1 MPALDAQVA
10 VVGAGP
16 IGMTLAG
23 RLAQRGVSVILLEEH
38 PAPTGEGSK
47 ALCMQRETLEIWD
60 RLGIGER
67 VAQRGVQWDVGR
79 TYFRDRELFSVH
91 LPGSGDDHFPPFVNI
106 SQTEVEEM
114 LRHRLGQL
122 PEVDLR
128 WGQRLTGLQQDGE
141 AVSLT
146 CDTADGPS
154 TITVAYAIGADGAH
168 SSVRHLLGMG
178 FPGHSHEDL
187 FLICDIRATL
197 PFPRERRFFFD
208 PPWNPGRQ
216 VLVHPQPDDVWR
228 IDWQVPS
235 GTDVEAE
242 RASGALDRRIR
253 QVVGATTPYELA
265 WVTGYRFHQ
274 RLAPRF
280 RVGRVLL
287 AGDAAHLMSPF
298 GARGLNSGAA
308 DAENLAWKLALVLG
322 GRAPEALLDSYDA
335 ERRAAAVENLA
346 VTDASMRFMVPHGPV
361 RRGAR
366 NAILRGSVR
375 FATLRRLV
383 NSGRLSQPFTYA
395 ASPVVAPAHEDDAPA
410 GAWVGGPRCPLHAA
424 RPGAERG
431 AAARPDRSGVPGAA
445 GLPHHAGARR
455 GHGDPC
461 HRAGLAGAVP
471 GRGAR
476 RGPAAA
482 WRQRP
487 ARRRRGAGARLRRR
501 RIARVADPSRRAP
514 GRQHAAGRARRGGP
528 PAGAA
533 GHGDR
538 GSQRARGTRARR
550 RAAAQPGPG
559 AHPSPSSRLTFL
571 PIRRGTGCG

>member
-91 LPGSGDDHFPPFVNI
+91 LPGSGDDHYPPFVNI

-146 CDTADGPS
+146 CDTANGPS

-242 RASGALDRRIR
+242 RESGALDRRIR
-253 QVVGATTPYELA
+253 QVVGATTPYEVA

-335 ERRAAAVENLA
+335 ERRAAAIENLA

-383 NSGRLSQPFTYA
+383 NSGRLSQPFTYG
-395 ASPVVAPAHEDDAPA
+395 ASPVVAPAHEDERLPAHGSVAPDARCTPLGRERNVA
-410 GAWVGGPRCPLHAA
+410 RLRDLIGPEFLVLLVCRTTP
-424 RPGAERG
+424 ER
-431 AAARPDRSGVPGAA
+431 AAAMAIRATALAWPAPCRVAVLGADRPLRGVSVLRDDAGELVRAYGAA
-445 GLPHHAGARR
+445 GSRAWLIRPD
-455 GHGDPC
+455 GH
-461 HRAGLAGAVP
+461 LAGSMPLAGRDAVDQLPALQAMAIGAANAPVAHEP
-471 GRGAR
+471 GAT
-476 RGPAAA
+476 
-482 WRQRP
+482 
-487 ARRRRGAGARLRRR
+487 RRRSLGPVRLRR
-501 RIARVADPSRRAP
+501 
-514 GRQHAAGRARRGGP
+514 H
-528 PAGAA
+528 
-533 GHGDR
+533 
-538 GSQRARGTRARR
+538 
-550 RAAAQPGPG
+550 RAA
-559 AHPSPSSRLTFL
+559 
-571 PIRRGTGCG
+571 

>member
-1 MPALDAQVA
+1 MPVLDAQVA

-23 RLAQRGVSVILLEEH
+23 RLAQRGLSVILLEEQ
-38 PAPTGEGSK
+38 PSPTGEGSK
-47 ALCMQRETLEIWD
+47 ALCMQRETLEIWN

-67 VAQRGVQWDVGR
+67 VAQRGIQWDVGR
-79 TYFRDRELFSVH
+79 TYFRDRELFSIQ

-106 SQTEVEEM
+106 SQSEVEAM
-114 LRHRLGQL
+114 LLRRLRQL
-122 PEVDLR
+122 PKVDLR
-128 WGQRLTGLQQDGE
+128 REHRLKGLQQDGE

-146 CDTADGPS
+146 CDGPNGREA
-154 TITVAYAIGADGAH
+154 ITVAYAVGTDGAH

-228 IDWQVPS
+228 IDWQVPA

-253 QVVGATTPYELA
+253 QVVGADTPYELA

-322 GRAPEALLDSYDA
+322 GRAPETLLDSYDD

-346 VTDASMRFMVPHGPV
+346 VTDASMRFMVPHGPL
-361 RRGAR
+361 RRTAR
-366 NAILRGSVR
+366 NAILRGSLR

-383 NSGRLSQPFTYA
+383 NSGRLSQPFTYDG
-395 ASPVVAPAHEDDAPA
+395 SPVIAPSHDDPRLPAHGSVAPDARCTTLGREKGVTRLRDLVGPEFLLLLICRTTAEHAAAMAIRAAGMAWPAPCRVAVVGADRALRGVSVLRDDAGELMRA
-410 GAWVGGPRCPLHAA
+410 F
-424 RPGAERG
+424 
-431 AAARPDRSGVPGAA
+431 GAA
-445 GLPHHAGARR
+445 GSRAWLIRPD
-455 GHGDPC
+455 GH
-461 HRAGLAGAVP
+461 LAGSAPLAGRDAVD
-471 GRGAR
+471 RL
-476 RGPAAA
+476 PALQAMA
-482 WRQRP
+482 IGDQWSADAPERV
-487 ARRRRGAGARLRRR
+487 ARRRRAIGPLRIRGR
-501 RIARVADPSRRAP
+501 RIA
-514 GRQHAAGRARRGGP
+514 
-528 PAGAA
+528 
-533 GHGDR
+533 
-538 GSQRARGTRARR
+538 
-550 RAAAQPGPG
+550 
-559 AHPSPSSRLTFL
+559 
-571 PIRRGTGCG
+571 

>member
-1 MPALDAQVA
+1 M
-10 VVGAGP
+10 
-16 IGMTLAG
+16 
-23 RLAQRGVSVILLEEH
+23 
-38 PAPTGEGSK
+38 
-47 ALCMQRETLEIWD
+47 
-60 RLGIGER
+60 
-67 VAQRGVQWDVGR
+67 
-79 TYFRDRELFSVH
+79 
-91 LPGSGDDHFPPFVNI
+91 
-106 SQTEVEEM
+106 
-114 LRHRLGQL
+114 
-122 PEVDLR
+122 
-128 WGQRLTGLQQDGE
+128 
-141 AVSLT
+141 
-146 CDTADGPS
+146 
-154 TITVAYAIGADGAH
+154 AYAVGADGAH

-216 VLVHPQPDDVWR
+216 VLVHPQPDDLWR

-265 WVTGYRFHQ
+265 WVTAYRFHQ

-346 VTDASMRFMVPHGPV
+346 VTDASMRFMVPHGPL

-383 NSGRLSQPFTYA
+383 NSGRLSQPFTYEPRRWWRRRTRTRACRRTARWPRMRA
-395 ASPVVAPAHEDDAPA
+395 ARRLAGKRNVARLRDLIGPEFLLLLVCRTTPERAAAMAIRAAGPGVA
-410 GAWVGGPRCPLHAA
+410 GAM
-424 RPGAERG
+424 
-431 AAARPDRSGVPGAA
+431 
-445 GLPHHAGARR
+445 
-455 GHGDPC
+455 
-461 HRAGLAGAVP
+461 P

-476 RGPAAA
+476 GGPAAA
-482 WRQRP
+482 RRQRP

-501 RIARVADPSRRAP
+501 RIAGLADPTRRAP

-528 PAGAA
+528 PAGTA

-538 GSQRARGTRARR
+538 GGQCTRWRT
-550 RAAAQPGPG
+550 
-559 AHPSPSSRLTFL
+559 SRLPRGGAAWARCASAAIGPPDAPVLRQIPKREHAGGCRPGNDHGHGGACL
-571 PIRRGTGCG
+571 P

>member
-1 MPALDAQVA
+1 MPALDAQIA

-23 RLAQRGVSVILLEEH
+23 RLAQHGLSVILLEEH

-67 VAQRGVQWDVGR
+67 VGQRGIQWNVGR

-106 SQTEVEEM
+106 SQTEVEEL
-114 LRHRLGQL
+114 LRHRVGQL
-122 PEVDLR
+122 PNVEMR
-128 WGQRLTGLQQDGE
+128 WGQRLTVLQQNGE
-141 AVSLT
+141 AVRLT
-146 CDTADGPS
+146 CETVNGPS
-154 TITVAYAIGADGAH
+154 IVTVAYAIGADGAH
-168 SSVRHLLGMG
+168 SSVRHLLGVA

-216 VLVHPQPDDVWR
+216 VLVHPQPDDLWR

-235 GTDVEAE
+235 GTDAEAE
-242 RASGALDRRIR
+242 RASGALDHRIR

-265 WVTGYRFHQ
+265 WVTAYRFHQ
-274 RLAPRF
+274 RIAPRF

-308 DAENLAWKLALVLG
+308 DAENLAWKLQLVLG

-346 VTDASMRFMVPHGPV
+346 VTDASMRFMVPHGPL

-375 FATLRRLV
+375 FAALRRLV
-383 NSGRLSQPFTYA
+383 NSGRLSQPFTYKD
-395 ASPVVAPAHEDDAPA
+395 SPVVAPPHQDVRLPVHGSVAPDARCSPL
-410 GAWVGGPRCPLHAA
+410 GPERNVA
-424 RPGAERG
+424 RLRDLIGPEFLVLLVCRTTPER
-431 AAARPDRSGVPGAA
+431 AAAMAIRAAGLSWPAPCRVAVVGADTPLRGVSVLRDDVGELVRVYGAA
-445 GLPHHAGARR
+445 GSRAWLIRPDGHLAGSMPLAGRDAVDRLPALQAMAIGMAGAPVA
-455 GHGDPC
+455 HE
-461 HRAGLAGAVP
+461 
-471 GRGAR
+471 
-476 RGPAAA
+476 
-482 WRQRP
+482 
-487 ARRRRGAGARLRRR
+487 
-501 RIARVADPSRRAP
+501 RVPSRR
-514 GRQHAAGRARRGGP
+514 R
-528 PAGAA
+528 
-533 GHGDR
+533 
-538 GSQRARGTRARR
+538 SLGTVR
-550 RAAAQPGPG
+550 
-559 AHPSPSSRLTFL
+559 
-571 PIRRGTGCG
+571 IRRNRTA

>member
-1 MPALDAQVA
+1 
-10 VVGAGP
+10 
-16 IGMTLAG
+16 MTLAG
-23 RLAQRGVSVILLEEH
+23 RLAQRGLSVILVDEH

-67 VAQRGVQWDVGR
+67 VAQRGVQWEVGR

-91 LPGSGDDHFPPFVNI
+91 LPSADDDHFPPFVNI
-106 SQTEVEEM
+106 SQTEVEAM
-114 LRHRLGQL
+114 LLGRLQL
-122 PEVDLR
+122 EKAAQLR
-128 WGQRLTGLQQDGE
+128 WGHRLSGLQQDGE
-141 AVSLT
+141 AVRLT
-146 CDTADGPS
+146 CDTANGPS
-154 TITVAYAIGADGAH
+154 TITVAYAVGTDGAH

-235 GTDVEAE
+235 GTDLEAE
-242 RASGALDRRIR
+242 LASGALDRRIR
-253 QVVGATTPYELA
+253 QVVGAATPYELA
-265 WVTGYRFHQ
+265 WVTAYRFHQ

-322 GRAPEALLDSYDA
+322 GQAPEALLDSYDA

-346 VTDASMRFMVPHGPV
+346 ITDASMRFMVPHGPL

-366 NAILRGSVR
+366 NAILRGSLR

-383 NSGRLSQPFTYA
+383 NSGRLSQPSTYQD
-395 ASPVVAPAHEDDAPA
+395 SPLVAPPHGDARVPVHGSVA
-410 GAWVGGPRCPLHAA
+410 PDATCTALGRNRNVARLRDLIGPDFLLLLVCRTTP
-424 RPGAERG
+424 ER
-431 AAARPDRSGVPGAA
+431 AAAMAIRAAGLAWPAPCGVAVVGADRPLRGVTVLRDAAGELVGAYGAA
-445 GLPHHAGARR
+445 GSRAWLIRPD
-455 GHGDPC
+455 GH
-461 HRAGLAGAVP
+461 LAGSVALTGRESVDRLPALHAMAIGMTNAPAVHE
-471 GRGAR
+471 
-476 RGPAAA
+476 PAA
-482 WRQRP
+482 P
-487 ARRRRGAGARLRRR
+487 RRRSLGPM
-501 RIARVADPSRRAP
+501 RIR
-514 GRQHAAGRARRGGP
+514 
-528 PAGAA
+528 
-533 GHGDR
+533 
-538 GSQRARGTRARR
+538 RR
-550 RAAAQPGPG
+550 RAA
-559 AHPSPSSRLTFL
+559 
-571 PIRRGTGCG
+571 

>member
-1 MPALDAQVA
+1 MSSVI
-10 VVGAGP
+10 VVGAGAV
-16 IGMTLAG
+16 GLTLAG
-23 RLAQRGVSVILLEEH
+23 RLAQHGMSVAIHEQART
-38 PAPTGEGSK
+38 PGGIGSR
-47 ALCMQRETLEIWD
+47 AICMQRETLEIWQ

-67 VAQRGVQWDVGR
+67 VAERGVQWRVGR
-79 TYFRDRELFSVH
+79 TYHRGRPLFETL
-91 LPGSGDDHFPPFVNI
+91 LPDKGDEHFPPFVNI
-106 SQTEVEEM
+106 SQTEVEER
-114 LRHRLGQL
+114 LRQRLGQL

-128 WGQRLTGLQQDGE
+128 WGQRLTALRQDGE

-146 CDTADGPS
+146 CDTANGPS
-154 TITVAYAIGADGAH
+154 TLTVAFAIGTDGAH

-216 VLVHPQPDDVWR
+216 VLVHPQPDGVWR

-235 GTDVEAE
+235 GTEVEAE

-322 GRAPEALLDSYDA
+322 GRAPKTLLDSYDA

-361 RRGAR
+361 QRGAR

-375 FATLRRLV
+375 FAGLRRLV

-395 ASPVVAPAHEDDAPA
+395 ASPVVAPPHEDGRLPAHGSVAPDARCTPLGRERNVARLRNLIGREFLVLLVCRTTPERAAAMAIRAAGLAWPA
-410 GAWVGGPRCPLHAA
+410 PCRVAVLGADRPLRGVSVLRDDAGELVRAYGAA
-424 RPGAERG
+424 GSRAWLIRPDGHLAGSIPLAGRDAVDHLPSLQAMAIGAANASVAREP
-431 AAARPDRSGVPGAA
+431 AAARRRS
-445 GLPHHAGARR
+445 L
-455 GHGDPC
+455 
-461 HRAGLAGAVP
+461 
-471 GRGAR
+471 
-476 RGPAAA
+476 GPV
-482 WRQRP
+482 
-487 ARRRRGAGARLRRR
+487 RLRR
-501 RIARVADPSRRAP
+501 
-514 GRQHAAGRARRGGP
+514 GRA
-528 PAGAA
+528 A
-533 GHGDR
+533 
-538 GSQRARGTRARR
+538 
-550 RAAAQPGPG
+550 
-559 AHPSPSSRLTFL
+559 
-571 PIRRGTGCG
+571 